1 MSGVFVI
8 EGMDNAR
15 AEYDKLTGLLNGLDQ
30 ITASARAAGNLRDAD
45 LSIGANA
52 GNAQAMDNLERNLTG
67 MRRKVLSELLTI
79 IEKFKG

>member
-1 MSGVFVI
+1 
-8 EGMDNAR
+8 MDNAR

-30 ITASARAAGNLRDAD
+30 ITTSARSAGNLRDAD

-52 GNAQAMDNLERNLTG
+52 GNVQAMDNLERNLTG